1 MSTPPPPTLSAKENW
16 ERVYRDLARYQD
28 LYLYQQQLVELIC
41 EKIPALRDA
50 RILEVGCGKGNE
62 IVQLAKRG
70 GACLGLDFS
79 ESAMAWMQTRLAKE
93 GMRMPLIR
101 GDARR
106 LPFKI
111 ASFDLV
117 FSQGVLEHFANPGDV
132 LQEQR
137 HVMRNGGIIVIEVPN
152 KWNVYTIYKKILLAM
167 NRWPPGWETEYSP
180 RELKV
185 LLRQNGFEVL
195 DCVGWDFFIVKIFR
209 KLRKILGLKDKLES
223 PFARSLRRRLQR
235 NPILLN
241 FFLSLTI
248 VARKKDGGEH
258 NANFRTYSRHT
269 RVH

>member
-1 MSTPPPPTLSAKENW
+1 MSTPPALSTKENW

-41 EKIPALRDA
+41 EKIPALRNA
-50 RILEVGCGKGNE
+50 KILEVGCGKGNE

-93 GMRMPLIR
+93 GLRMPLVR
-101 GDARR
+101 GDARS
-106 LPFKI
+106 LPFRTDC
-111 ASFDLV
+111 FDLV

-152 KWNVYTIYKKILLAM
+152 KWNLYTIYKKILMAM
-167 NRWPPGWETEYSP
+167 KRWPPGWETQYSP
-180 RELKV
+180 RELKA
-185 LLRQNGFEVL
+185 LLAQSGFEIL
-195 DCVGWDFFIVKIFR
+195 DCVGWDFFTLKI
-209 KLRKILGLKDKLES
+209 LRKIRKKLGLKDKLES
-223 PFARSLRRRLQR
+223 PFVRSLRRRLQR
-235 NPILLN
+235 NPVLLN

-248 VARKKDGGEH
+248 VSRKE
-258 NANFRTYSRHT
+258 A
-269 RVH
+269 